1 MVLWLTLY
9 VRPMSV
15 NASPAFRRTIA
26 SDWIWSGI
34 VACIVQSACSPA
46 STWGFSAL
54 APLRL
59 QIEADGGNAD
69 VAKMALGRQDKAIA
83 GTNSGA
89 NVIRLAGFLVMTI

>member
-15 NASPAFRRTIA
+15 NASPAFRRAIA

-34 VACIVQSACSPA
+34 VACIVQSAL
-46 STWGFSAL
+46 FSGLNLAVFSLAL
-54 APLRL
+54 LRL

-69 VAKMALGRQDKAIA
+69 AAKMALGRQDKAIA